1 MSKRELIAMTTEEH
15 RGLVVGANDS
25 PGSLAALRYA
35 AHEAERRGCGITLV
49 HVTPSY
55 VPVAP
60 MRPLVPDDLEG
71 AGRVVLS
78 DARSLV
84 AAQAPGVPVT
94 TVLRSGATVST
105 LLSVADAADAII
117 LGRET
122 TPPVMSIV
130 TEATTL
136 GIAARATCPVVSVPD
151 GWDPTTGPGRVVV
164 GLKSKEHSGELLE
177 RAFEEAAG
185 RGAGLVVLHATAHP
199 DTDDAVVEP
208 LLRDFRSLYHQVD
221 VEVRMVKEEPARALI
236 DATPDADLLVVVRR
250 GHGFPSAARLGRSVR
265 ALLRAAACPVEVVAP
280 KDLPL
285 AIEDLELERAGYIEK

>member
-1 MSKRELIAMTTEEH
+1 MTVEEDA
-15 RGLVVGANDS
+15 GLVVGANDS

-35 AHEAERRGCGITLV
+35 AQEAVRRGCGITLV

-60 MRPLVPDDLEG
+60 MRPFVPDGREG
-71 AGRVVLS
+71 AGRTVLG
-78 DARSLV
+78 DATSLL
-84 AAQAPGVPVT
+84 AAQAPDVPVRS
-94 TVLRSGATVST
+94 VLRSGATVST
-105 LLSVADAADAII
+105 LLSVAEAADAII

-122 TPPVMSIV
+122 VPPVMSIV

-164 GLKSKEHSGELLE
+164 GVGSTEHSAELLE

-185 RGAGLVVLHATAHP
+185 RGAGLVVLHASTHP
-199 DTDDAVVEP
+199 GSDDDVIES
-208 LLRDFRSLYHQVD
+208 LLRDFRSLHPRVD
-221 VEVRMVKEEPARALI
+221 VEVRIVREEPARALI

-250 GHGFPSAARLGRSVR
+250 GHGFPSAARLGRPVR
-265 ALLRAAACPVEVVAP
+265 ALLRAAACPIEVVAP
-280 KDLPL
+280 RDLPL
-285 AIEDLELERAGYIEK
+285 AVEDLELERAGHVEN